1 MDRRTFIGVVAAA
14 GVIGL
19 CRYAV
24 AAPRLVIVV
33 NPKNPIRSL
42 GAGEIEAIFTTRR
55 LDWPGGG
62 GRIIAFNFPPRHPAR
77 EEFDR
82 RALHME
88 PNEVARFWIDR
99 RVRGG
104 HPPPRQIPDARTMVR
119 VVASLENAVGYVA
132 NGEAD
137 GSVRVIAEV

>member
-1 MDRRTFIGVVAAA
+1 MDRRTFLEVVALA

-19 CRYAV
+19 CRHAV

-33 NPKNPIRSL
+33 NPKNPVRSL

-55 LDWPGGG
+55 LDWPGGS
-62 GRIIAFNFPPRHPAR
+62 RIVAFNFPPRHATR

-82 RALHME
+82 RALHLE
-88 PNEVARFWIDR
+88 PDEVARFWIDR

-104 HPPPRQIPDARTMVR
+104 HPPPRQIPDARTMLR
-119 VVASLENAVGYVA
+119 VVASLETAVGYVA
-132 NGEAD
+132 SGQAD
-137 GSVRVIAEV
+137 GSVRTIAEI

>member
-1 MDRRTFIGVVAAA
+1 MDRRTFIEVVAVA

-19 CRYAV
+19 CRHAL

-33 NPKNPIRSL
+33 NPKNPVRSL

-55 LDWPGGG
+55 LDWPGGS
-62 GRIIAFNFPPRHPAR
+62 RIVAFNFPPRHPAR

-82 RALHME
+82 RALHLE
-88 PNEVARFWIDR
+88 PDEVARFWIDR

-104 HPPPRQIPDARTMVR
+104 HPPPRQIPDARTMLR
-119 VVASLENAVGYVA
+119 VVASLETAVGYVA
-132 NGEAD
+132 SGEAD
-137 GSVRVIAEV
+137 GSVRVVAEI